1 MSHNAP
7 KNHILSLMCLPE
19 TETPTANTITV
30 ALSESR
36 IKDFEGDTLVIP
48 PLGGCNRD
56 LPMSYTR
63 EDGTIQDNEV
73 AFMYPNTVKA
83 LTINRR

>member
-1 MSHNAP
+1 MSHNVP

-36 IKDFEGDTLVIP
+36 IKDFDGDSLVIP
-48 PLGGCNRD
+48 SLGGCNRD

-63 EDGTIQDNEV
+63 DNGTIQDNEKGTN
-73 AFMYPNTVKA
+73 Y
-83 LTINRR
+83 